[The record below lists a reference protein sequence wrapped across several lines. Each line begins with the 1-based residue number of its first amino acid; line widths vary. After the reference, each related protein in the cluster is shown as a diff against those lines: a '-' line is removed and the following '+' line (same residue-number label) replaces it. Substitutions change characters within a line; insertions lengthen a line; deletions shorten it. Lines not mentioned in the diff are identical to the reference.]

1 MPTSGV
7 FWTKPPSALNP
18 AIVMYGK
25 KVRAAVVAV
34 AKFIGAK
41 AESYAKA
48 NAPWTDRTAN
58 ARQGLFYAVDSE
70 SGGEVSGSARLSSQ
84 ESEAISAAKDVVG
97 LYLSHSMS
105 YGKWLELCN
114 AGKYRIIMPTMEAH
128 YNELMQMLRGIFK

>member
-1 MPTSGV
+1 MPGIV
-7 FWTKPPSALNP
+7 WTRPPSALNP
-18 AIVMYGK
+18 AIAAYGD
-25 KVRAAVVAV
+25 KVTAAVIAV
-34 AKFIGAK
+34 AQFIGAK

-70 SGGEVSGSARLSSQ
+70 SGGEVSGSANLGGQ
-84 ESEAISAAKDVVG
+84 ESEAIRVGKGVVA